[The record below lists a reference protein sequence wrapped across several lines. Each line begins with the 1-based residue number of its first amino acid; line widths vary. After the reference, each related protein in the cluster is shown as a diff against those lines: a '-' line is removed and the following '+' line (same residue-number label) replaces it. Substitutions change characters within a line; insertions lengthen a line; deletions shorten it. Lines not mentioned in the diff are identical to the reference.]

1 MSPLLYVGAA
11 YAAVWVLLFLYV
23 WRLTSMS
30 RKLADRVAELE
41 REVGDRSR
49 R

>member
-1 MSPLLYVGAA
+1 MNPLLYVGAA
-11 YAAVWVLLFLYV
+11 YAAVWVLLFFYV

-30 RKLADRVAELE
+30 RRLADRVTELE
-41 REVGDRSR
+41 REVGERSR

>member
-1 MSPLLYVGAA
+1 MTPLVYVGAA
-11 YAAVWVLLFLYV
+11 YAAVWVLIFLYV

-30 RKLADRVAELE
+30 RKLSERVEELE
-41 REVGDRSR
+41 REIGARGR

>member
-1 MSPLLYVGAA
+1 VGAA
-11 YAAVWVLLFLYV
+11 YAAVWILLFLYL

-30 RKLADRVAELE
+30 RKLAERIEELE
-41 REVGDRSR
+41 REVGERSR

>member
-1 MSPLLYVGAA
+1 MSPLAYVGAA
-11 YAAVWVLLFLYV
+11 YAAVWILLFLYL

-30 RKLADRVAELE
+30 RKLAERIEELE
-41 REVGDRSR
+41 REVGERSR